1 MTTPLTVVLPHLL
14 AMSALSLLPV
24 SAFAAGD
31 TLTQKPF
38 GKTADGTPVT
48 LYTLTNANGVQAQI
62 TNYGGTLVSLRT
74 PDRKGRLG
82 DIVLGWDTL
91 TGYLNGHT
99 YFGALIG
106 RYGNRIAKGKF
117 TLEGTDYKLAVN
129 NGPNSLHGGVRGFD
143 KVVWK
148 STPLTK
154 SVSGGVGIQLTYLSP
169 DGEEGYP
176 GNLTVKAT
184 WTLTDDNALKLE
196 YTAQTDSAT
205 VINLTAHPYF
215 NLNGAGNG
223 TVLNHIVYLNADRYT
238 PTDATAIPTGEISS
252 VAGTPFDFRKPTAIG
267 ARIGANNQQIKFG
280 SGYDH
285 NFVLNHKEGDTEILA
300 ARVSSPTTGRIL
312 EVYTSEPGIQFYTGN
327 FLNGKDIGHG
337 GKAYPRRSAFCL
349 EAQHYPDSPNHSD
362 FPTTT
367 LQPGDTYRSTTT
379 YKFSTK

>member
-14 AMSALSLLPV
+14 AMTALSLLPV

-117 TLEGTDYKLAVN
+117 TLEGTEYKLAVN

-252 VAGTPFDFRKPTAIG
+252 VAGTFRQVG
-267 ARIGANNQQIKFG
+267 QC
-280 SGYDH
+280 
-285 NFVLNHKEGDTEILA
+285 
-300 ARVSSPTTGRIL
+300 
-312 EVYTSEPGIQFYTGN
+312 
-327 FLNGKDIGHG
+327 GHG
-337 GKAYPRRSAFCL
+337 IAADRRRGRVGVGVRVRGHGRCHVVTSIP
-349 EAQHYPDSPNHSD
+349 E
-362 FPTTT
+362 
-367 LQPGDTYRSTTT
+367 LQ
-379 YKFSTK
+379 

>member
-1 MTTPLTVVLPHLL
+1 MTTPLTVVLPRLL
-14 AMSALSLLPV
+14 AMTALSLLPV

-31 TLTQKPF
+31 TLTQKSF
-38 GKTADGTPVT
+38 GKTANGTPVI

-74 PDRKGRLG
+74 PDRKGRPG

-91 TGYLNGHT
+91 DGYLKGTT

-117 TLEGTDYKLAVN
+117 NLEGTDYKLAVN
-129 NGPNSLHGGVRGFD
+129 NGPNSLHGGKRGFD

-154 SVSGGVGIQLTYLSP
+154 LAGGGVGVQLSYLSP

-196 YTAQTDSAT
+196 YMAQTDSAT

-223 TVLNHIVYLNADRYT
+223 TVLNHIVYLNADNYT

-267 ARIGANNQQIKFG
+267 ARIEANNQQIKFG

-300 ARVSSPTTGRIL
+300 ARVSSPTTGRTL

-349 EAQHYPDSPNHSD
+349 EAQHYPDSPNHPN

-367 LQPGDTYRSTTT
+367 LQPGDIYRSTTT